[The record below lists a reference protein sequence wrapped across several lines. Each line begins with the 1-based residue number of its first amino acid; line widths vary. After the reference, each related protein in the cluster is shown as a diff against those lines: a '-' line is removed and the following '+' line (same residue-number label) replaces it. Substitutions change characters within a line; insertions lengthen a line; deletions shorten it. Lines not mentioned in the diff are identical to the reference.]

1 MNQGTLNL
9 VEAIR
14 YLSLLVRD
22 FHATGEVQK
31 ERCQSQYARREQCLL
46 WSLL

>member
-22 FHATGEVQK
+22 FHTTLEK
-31 ERCQSQYARREQCLL
+31 ERYQSQYARREQYLL
-46 WSLL
+46 